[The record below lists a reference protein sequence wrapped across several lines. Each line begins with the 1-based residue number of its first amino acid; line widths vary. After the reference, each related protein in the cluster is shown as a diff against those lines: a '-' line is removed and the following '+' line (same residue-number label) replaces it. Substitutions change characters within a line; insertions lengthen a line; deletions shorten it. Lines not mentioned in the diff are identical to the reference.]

1 MQQMCT
7 NKVADAIVMGWWIF
21 FENLSYVLSDR
32 EICSNLCSTA
42 VKNCSN
48 IDGGQ
53 RISGSL
59 DILHNSLWDGLFTF
73 TYLKINHRNVW
84 RYIRIL
90 YWEKIN

>member
-32 EICSNLCSTA
+32 EIFSNLCSTA

-53 RISGSL
+53 RISDSL

-90 YWEKIN
+90 QWEKIN